1 MAANSTYTNYQQYT
15 DAVNRILLDM
25 KTQLDIYRQ
34 SPTANPNA
42 VAIREQNLITLVKYV
57 EASKEVIQSMGNA
70 RDESYRAGIERGREL
85 AMYEGQQTLSPRWG
99 SKTHYKST
107 AEKEAARWE
116 HNYRAD
122 SKWGDHF

>member
-1 MAANSTYTNYQQYT
+1 MAANPTYTNYQEHT

-34 SPTANPNA
+34 SPTANPAA
-42 VAIREQNLITLVKYV
+42 VAIRERNLITLVKYV
-57 EASKEVIQSMGNA
+57 EASKAIIQSMGDA

-85 AMYEGQQTLSPRWG
+85 AMYEGKQTLSPRWG
-99 SKTHYKST
+99 SKTHFKST

-122 SKWGDHF
+122 SKWADHY